1 MIVNFSLNLL
11 TKIALKFKRV
21 SQVFSSFNSCTS
33 WLTNALEANFGRDES
48 SGGRA
53 SKGLFIAVQALN
65 DSKLDVSCVS
75 SYFSTGELFSCELH
89 TRDSFSGNFIADFYL
104 GVDAVLGPA
113 NITKDDQIPIEQCIN
128 TCKLRPGSGCLGVKI
143 FADGPTRVLQITD
156 CLQQVRFKA
165 LYGYAAAIQRY
176 FFLFFLAMHFMC
188 MAYALVLGYQSDFFL
203 VVRLFILLGF
213 ASDYK
218 CRNLKTFREEI

>member
-21 SQVFSSFNSCTS
+21 SQVFSGFNSCTS

-53 SKGLFIAVQALN
+53 SKRLFIAVQALN

-75 SYFSTGELFSCELH
+75 SYFSTGELH

-203 VVRLFILLGF
+203 VVLLGF

-218 CRNLKTFREEI
+218 CKNLKTFREEI

>member
-21 SQVFSSFNSCTS
+21 SQVFSGFNSCTS

-53 SKGLFIAVQALN
+53 SKRLFIAVQALN

-75 SYFSTGELFSCELH
+75 SYFSTGELH

-165 LYGYAAAIQRY
+165 LYAAFNDT
-176 FFLFFLAMHFMC
+176 FFFFSWRCISCVWLM
-188 MAYALVLGYQSDFFL
+188 LWS
-203 VVRLFILLGF
+203 
-213 ASDYK
+213 
-218 CRNLKTFREEI
+218 

>member
-1 MIVNFSLNLL
+1 M
-11 TKIALKFKRV
+11 
-21 SQVFSSFNSCTS
+21 
-33 WLTNALEANFGRDES
+33 
-48 SGGRA
+48 
-53 SKGLFIAVQALN
+53 QALN

-165 LYGYAAAIQRY
+165 LYGYSATIQRY
-176 FFLFFLAMHFMC
+176 FFFFFAGDAFHVYGLYFGPR
-188 MAYALVLGYQSDFFL
+188 LSIGFFSSCPL
-203 VVRLFILLGF
+203 IHLSRIG
-213 ASDYK
+213 
-218 CRNLKTFREEI
+218 